1 LHSNPTRARRLAIAV
16 GLTLLVP
23 ATAGAGT
30 AMAQKQVSSVS
41 SSGKTLPL
49 GAAGTGASARPY
61 AGTGITSPKRP
72 TASDPAFATPAGGGS
87 ESETVIAP
95 DRRLQITATTAYPAR
110 ATVHITFK
118 KTATGGT
125 FGCTGFLV
133 GPDTVA
139 TASHCVHPGTA
150 ASAFFVRSSFRL
162 YPGRNGASI
171 PYTCPGGATVGAK
184 GLWSNTS
191 WTSGGGETVDYGA
204 IKTTCPIGNTVGW
217 YGYINTQGVSQN
229 VQPDYTQ
236 GYPGDKVFGTQWQA
250 NNCAADLTSF
260 VQCRIGATD
269 SRQLFYQN
277 DTFGGQSGSPVYRK
291 AATCNPCAVAIHAYG
306 LHGAGLHA
314 ASNHGTR
321 IENNVTSFLNSV
333 KAAP

>member
-1 LHSNPTRARRLAIAV
+1 MQSNTTRARRIAIAV

-23 ATAGAGT
+23 ATAGAGS
-30 AMAQKQVSSVS
+30 ALAENQASLVS
-41 SSGKTLPL
+41 SSGQSVPL
-49 GAAGTGASARPY
+49 GAAASTAGARPY
-61 AGTGITSPKRP
+61 AGTGLTSPKRP
-72 TASDPAFATPAGGGS
+72 TATDPAFATPAGGGS
-87 ESETVIAP
+87 AAETVIAP

-139 TASHCVHPGTA
+139 TAGHCVHEGTA
-150 ASAFFVRSSFRL
+150 GSPFFVRSSYRL

-171 PYTCPGGATVGAK
+171 PYTCPGGVTVGAR
-184 GLWSNTS
+184 GLWSNTA
-191 WTSGGGETVDYGA
+191 WTGGGGETVDYGA

-217 YGYINTQGVSQN
+217 YGYINTEGVSQN
-229 VQPDYTQ
+229 GQPDYNQ
-236 GYPGDKVFGTQWQA
+236 GYPGDKPFGTQWQA
-250 NNCAADLTSF
+250 TNCAADLTSF
-260 VQCRIGATD
+260 VQCRIAATD
-269 SRQLFYQN
+269 PRQLFYGN
-277 DTFGGQSGSPVYRK
+277 ATFGGQRGAPVYRK

-306 LHGAGLHA
+306 LHGSGLHA
-314 ASNHGTR
+314 GFNHGTR